1 MTTNSATP
9 TPPADSLPFRIVEK
23 GTLTSPRGFRVGAVC
38 GDIKYGGGRKDVA
51 LIISDFPA
59 EAAAT
64 FTTNQVKAAPVRVSM
79 RRMKRGKMRG
89 VIVNAGNANA
99 CTGVEGLEN
108 AKEMVKCAAKAVGCD
123 EREMLVCSTGR
134 IGVQLP
140 MDKVR
145 KAITDAHAALGDNG
159 HSAAEA
165 IMTTDTFPKELV
177 VEFEL
182 DGATVRI
189 AGIAKGAGMIHP
201 KMATMLSFITTDAAI
216 DKATLRSCVQQA
228 VDFTFN
234 RISIDGDTSTN
245 DTVIVLANGQAGNE
259 TLTSDHK
266 QVGLFQKA
274 LQYVM
279 KKLARMIVEDGEGIS
294 KIVEVAV
301 KGGKTMRDAK
311 SAALAVA
318 RSMLVKTSWCGED
331 PNWGRLMDA
340 IGYSDA
346 RVREELVE
354 IYYDGILAVANGQP
368 SKTPFE
374 QLRKVAQ
381 KKSFTITIQ
390 LHLGDGEYNIVTTDL
405 TEKYVELNKGE

>member
-1 MTTNSATP
+1 MTTSDSSAP
-9 TPPADSLPFRIVEK
+9 LPFRILDK

-51 LIISDFPA
+51 LIVSDVPA
-59 EAAAT
+59 EVAAT
-64 FTTNQVKAAPVRVSM
+64 FTTNQVKAAPVRVCL
-79 RRMKRGKMRG
+79 RRMQRAGKMRG

-99 CTGVEGLEN
+99 CTGLEGLEN
-108 AKEMVKCAAKAVGCD
+108 AKEMARFAAKAIGAE

-145 KAITDAHAALGDNG
+145 KAITYAASILGTDG
-159 HSAAEA
+159 HTAAEA
-165 IMTTDTFPKELV
+165 IMTTDTFPKELAV
-177 VEFEL
+177 QFEA
-182 DGATVRI
+182 DGATITI

-216 DKATLRSCVQQA
+216 DKATLRGCVSTA
-228 VDFTFN
+228 VDNTFN

-245 DTVIVLANGQAGNE
+245 DTVIVLANGQAGNTPLATDHPQLE
-259 TLTSDHK
+259 T
-266 QVGLFQKA
+266 FQKA

-279 KKLARMIVEDGEGIS
+279 KKLARMIVEDGEGIT

-301 KGGKTMRDAK
+301 KGAKTMRDAK
-311 SAALAVA
+311 SATLCVA
-318 RSMLVKTSWCGED
+318 RSLLVKTSWCGED

-346 RVREELVE
+346 RIREELVD
-354 IYYDGILAVANGQP
+354 IYYDGICAVANGQP

-374 QLRKVAQ
+374 EIRKVAQ

-390 LHLGDGEYNIVTTDL
+390 LHLGEGEYSIVTTDL